1 VATRFADLVA
11 ELVADLRR
19 SPDPG
24 SVELEALGF
33 AMTLERMAEQPG
45 IEAAE
50 VVAVLRG
57 EGSVEALSALR
68 AFQLYGGPVVRSAAA
83 VAADELPDDL
93 AVGTLAPAGVWR
105 ASSSDVVVH
114 LAWLERPG
122 PWPDQSFTLVTGP
135 DRFGA
140 PLLGGGMGTAPA
152 EEDAASWRA
161 AMVEALGTGA
171 PAEVSGADL
180 LERVALGAGTN
191 AAAVVEVSAALA
203 MGARIASVALGGGGA
218 DDPAVALAW
227 SLDETES
234 DDERASYLQRLL
246 LSAVADGVDP
256 NDRLALAS
264 WTAELQKRRPRE
276 QMKQLGLA
284 GGADADPDLS
294 PPGLEPAPRAP
305 AGGADAAA
313 KRAKRKAQRKA
324 RKRNR

>member
-1 VATRFADLVA
+1 MATRFADLVP

-19 SPDPG
+19 SPDPA

-50 VVAVLRG
+50 VVAALRG
-57 EGSVEALSALR
+57 EGSVESLGALR
-68 AFQLYGGPVVRSAAA
+68 VFGLYGGPVVRSAAA
-83 VAADELPDDL
+83 VASAELPDDL

-105 ASSSDVVVH
+105 AESPDVAVH
-114 LAWLERPG
+114 LAWLSRPG

-140 PLLGGGMGTAPA
+140 PLLGGGMGTAP
-152 EEDAASWRA
+152 EDEDAAAWRD
-161 AMVEALGTGA
+161 AMVAALGTGA
-171 PAEVSGADL
+171 PVEVPGSDL
-180 LERVALGAGTN
+180 LDRLARGAGTN

-203 MGARIASVALGGGGA
+203 MGARIASVALGGGGV

-246 LSAVADGVDP
+246 LAAVADGVDP
-256 NDRLALAS
+256 DDRLALAS
-264 WTAELQKRRPRE
+264 WTAELQQRRPRE
-276 QMKQLGLA
+276 QLRRLGLA
-284 GGADADPDLS
+284 GGGDLPEGGPDG
-294 PPGLEPAPRAP
+294 PPAARARP
-305 AGGADAAA
+305 GGGDAAA